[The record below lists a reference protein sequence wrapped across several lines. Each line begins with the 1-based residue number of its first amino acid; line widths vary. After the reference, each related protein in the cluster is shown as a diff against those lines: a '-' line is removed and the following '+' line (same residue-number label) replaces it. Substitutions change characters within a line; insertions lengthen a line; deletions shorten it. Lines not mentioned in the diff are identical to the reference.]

1 MKFNSVLPSLFCICL
16 AFTACKSGAKS
27 DSHSNEDSHLE
38 SEEHHHEGEIH
49 FSEEQAKACNLKTE
63 IVDKGIF
70 NAVIPAFGEL
80 QSSPGKEWSVV
91 ATSSGVISFAGKAYL
106 SEGME
111 VKKGERLFSLS
122 AEGLPE
128 GDPSRKAQLEYESAK
143 KEYERAEKLIADK
156 IISEQEFENIKLRY
170 ELAQSAYRASSSTF
184 SEGGVDILAPAD
196 GKIIQINVSQGDYVA
211 VGQPLLRIADTDR
224 IVLRAEVS
232 QSFYKELSSIQDLHL
247 KLLSEE
253 SFHSLNDLR
262 GRLISIGSSSAST
275 SPYIPVYFEF
285 DNSLNYPLGAYAEL
299 YLLAPS
305 KDKLISIP
313 LTSLIEDQG
322 KYFVFVRE
330 HGDMYRKQEVTLG
343 RRDGFRTEIL
353 DGLQEG
359 EEVVVNGAY
368 SLRAAS
374 ATAIIPGHS
383 HNH

>member
-1 MKFNSVLPSLFCICL
+1 MRFNSVLPSLFCICL

-49 FSEEQAKACNLKTE
+49 FSEEQAKACKLKTE
-63 IVDKGIF
+63 IVDRGIF

-111 VKKGERLFSLS
+111 LKKGERLFSLS

-143 KEYERAEKLIADK
+143 KEYERAEKLIADRV
-156 IISEQEFENIKLRY
+156 ISEQEFDNIKLRY
-170 ELAQSAYRASSSTF
+170 ELAQSAYKSSSSSF

-196 GKIIQINVSQGDYVA
+196 GQIIQIYVSQGDYVT
-211 VGQPLLRIADTDR
+211 VGQPLLRIADTGR
-224 IVLRAEVS
+224 LVLKAEVS

-247 KLLSEE
+247 KLPSEE
-253 SFHSLNDLR
+253 SFHSLKELQ
-262 GRLISIGSSSAST
+262 GRIISIGSASSAT

-285 DNSLNYPLGAYAEL
+285 DNRLNYPLGAYAEL

-330 HGDMYRKQEVTLG
+330 HEYMYRKQEVTLG

-359 EEVVVNGAY
+359 EEVVINGAY

-374 ATAIIPGHS
+374 ATSIIPGHS